1 MIEAPGLCNELG
13 FIGGRRWD
21 SPIVSPWGAEGAE
34 IAHAL
39 KREKQIALD
48 KEHFLRELRKL
59 YGGVLP
65 IQGGALA
72 GVSTAKKFITT
83 ITNVSPTVASSFFV
97 DIPRDFPMAG
107 FLLDLSGSFTITGGT
122 TNGTPVDE
130 NPMSYIRNIIVECT
144 GGPTSIQIKKYK
156 GVHAYRLHHL
166 LDSRE
171 PGGIQ
176 RVTSGAAATTPF
188 RALIPIDFMMPGD
201 NMDPEIAALTI
212 LNGREWNAIKLQVD
226 MGDATDFI
234 NGGDRVLSF
243 TGNVTVDVFAILATN
258 VRPKGPMLRYI
269 EQFMFRDTTS
279 AVATE
284 RKYVN
289 PFPVGKWYRHLLTRT
304 TNEVANARQPV
315 DDWFGTFKLKV
326 SQTELLRYNN
336 FRELVDVNRRMNNVQ
351 DAVNPAGLNP
361 LSSTDNPAVGYYPI
375 DFAERG
381 RLQGLLNTSRFPA
394 LGLTIDV
401 FQDVA
406 TASARQI
413 DLVAGFLQPG
423 IAS

>member
-1 MIEAPGLCNELG
+1 MRSVHTL
-13 FIGGRRWD
+13 D
-21 SPIVSPWGAEGAE
+21 SPRAVGSPWGS
-34 IAHAL
+34 
-39 KREKQIALD
+39 D
-48 KEHFLRELRKL
+48 
-59 YGGVLP
+59 GGVIARALQAERAQALLGRDGYLRYLRALHGGRLP
-65 IQGGALA
+65 IAGGALA

-83 ITNVSPTVASSFFV
+83 ITNVAPSVPASFFV

-107 FLLDLSGSFTITGGT
+107 LLLDLSGTLNIAAGT

-130 NPMSYIRNIIVECT
+130 NPMTYIRNIIVECT
-144 GGPTSIQIKKYK
+144 GGPTSIQLKKYK
-156 GVHAYRLHHL
+156 GINAYRLHHL

-176 RVTSGAAATTPF
+176 RVTSGAIASTPF

-201 NMDPEIAALTI
+201 NMDPEIMALSI
-212 LNGREWNAIKLQVD
+212 LNGREWNAIKLQID
-226 MGDATDFI
+226 MGDTTNFI
-234 NGGDRVLSF
+234 NGGDRTITF
-243 TGNVTVDVFAILATN
+243 TGNVTCDVFSILATN

-269 EQFMFRDTTS
+269 EQLMFTDAT
-279 AVATE
+279 AAIATE

-289 PFPVGKWYRHLLTRT
+289 PFPVGKWYRHLLFVSRNDTG
-304 TNEVANARQPV
+304 NLRQPV
-315 DDWFGTFKLKV
+315 DDTFGTFKLKV

-361 LSSTDNPAVGYYPI
+361 LSSTDNPAVGHLPI

-381 RLQGLLNTSRFPA
+381 RLQGLLNSSRFPA

-401 FQDVA
+401 FQDIA
-406 TASARQI
+406 TASAR
-413 DLVAGFLQPG
+413 DLDACAGFLQPG